1 MEALSLLNNIPV
13 NKQAVEDIIKAA
25 TDDILSGRQNPIDI
39 AIKLKAMEDI
49 IKAIRANQDV
59 KDFTLDTAEQSGSKS
74 FDFNGARI
82 TIAEVS
88 KYDYSADKHWSELEN
103 TIKIARDRQ
112 KIHEKLLQDLDREMA
127 DPETGELIIP
137 ATKVSDKQLRILLK

>member
-1 MEALSLLNNIPV
+1 MEAISLLNNLPV
-13 NKQAVEDIIKAA
+13 SKTAVEDIVKSAV
-25 TDDILSGRQNPIDI
+25 DDILSGRQNPLDI

-59 KDFTLDTAEQSGSKS
+59 KDFTLDTAEQAGSKS
-74 FDFNGARI
+74 FDFNGAKI

-127 DPETGELIIP
+127 DPETGEMIIP
-137 ATKVSDKQLRILLK
+137 ATKRTEPQLRINLK

>member
-1 MEALSLLNNIPV
+1 MEAISLLNNLPV
-13 NKQAVEDIIKAA
+13 SKSAVEDIVKSAV
-25 TDDILSGRQNPIDI
+25 DDILSGRQNPLDI

-59 KDFTLDTAEQSGSKS
+59 KDFTLDTAERAGSKS

-103 TIKIARDRQ
+103 TIKIAKDRQ

-127 DPETGELIIP
+127 DPETGELITP
-137 ATKVSDKQLRILLK
+137 AIKTTEPQLKINLK